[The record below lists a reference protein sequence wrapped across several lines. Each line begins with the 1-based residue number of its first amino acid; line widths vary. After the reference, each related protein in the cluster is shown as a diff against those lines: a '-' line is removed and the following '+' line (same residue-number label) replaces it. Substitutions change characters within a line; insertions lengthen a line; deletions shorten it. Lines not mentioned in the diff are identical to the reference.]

1 MYIKSLLDE
10 ITPNLVVYLEKV
22 LPALYANDWW
32 KEFVFNTLTFQQQQ
46 RVKEKGIATLSS
58 LDLAALLRVLEKNFH
73 KIKTKMNLPQES
85 FSYVKEMQS
94 VRNRWMHSPSDGYS
108 DKDIYRDLDTL
119 ERFAEVINAD
129 EKLLKEIQLTMQAA
143 LKKIVTDP
151 PIDPLSEEKTAPAL
165 EKSTIPPK
173 ISKNDFSKINRI
185 KLWAKRPH
193 QANHKIIMAFLA
205 LEKTGDVFLR
215 NFKSYCSNKN
225 SKYQVEK
232 FDGHY
237 ASMKTD
243 AGNSHG
249 KVFYDDINGIV
260 AIYPRVREE
269 IQKHFKI

>member
-1 MYIKSLLDE
+1 MNIKSLLDE

-22 LPALYANDWW
+22 LPALHTNDWW
-32 KEFVFNTLTFQQQQ
+32 KELVFNTLTFQQQQ
-46 RVKEKGIATLSS
+46 RVKEKGIASLSS

-73 KIKTKMNLPQES
+73 KIRTKMNLPQES
-85 FSYVKEMQS
+85 FSYVKDMQS
-94 VRNRWMHSPSDGYS
+94 VRNRWMHLPSDGYS

-129 EKLLKEIQLTMQAA
+129 EQLLKAIQLTMQSA

-151 PIDPLSEEKTAPAL
+151 PIDPLSEETESPIVRPTETPKT
-165 EKSTIPPK
+165 SG
-173 ISKNDFSKINRI
+173 NDFIKINRI
-185 KLWAKRPH
+185 KLWAKRPY
-193 QANHKIIMAFLA
+193 QANHKIIMAFLE

-249 KVFYDDINGIV
+249 KVFYDDENGIV

-269 IQKHFKI
+269 IEKYFII